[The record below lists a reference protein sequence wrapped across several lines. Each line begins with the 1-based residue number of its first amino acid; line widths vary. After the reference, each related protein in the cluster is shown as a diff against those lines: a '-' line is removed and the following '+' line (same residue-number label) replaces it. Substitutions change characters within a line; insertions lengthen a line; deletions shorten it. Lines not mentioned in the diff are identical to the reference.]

1 VSVEYEALVEDLT
14 ESDCPSQAAR
24 EAGADAMAFL
34 LLLNS
39 ALKES
44 GAPLSDTPDA
54 ARLGSMIDGVFG
66 ELAAASL
73 FLSEKVFARVPELLR
88 KYADGLEKMDSN
100 FTDPDG
106 HTGPSVPQPILSGFR
121 SLATRIESTRDQKV
135 ELVSA
140 LRRVQATE

>member
-1 VSVEYEALVEDLT
+1 
-14 ESDCPSQAAR
+14 
-24 EAGADAMAFL
+24 MAFL

-39 ALKES
+39 ALRES
-44 GAPLSDTPDA
+44 GAALSDTPDPA
-54 ARLGSMIDGVFG
+54 KLGSMIDSVFG

-100 FTDPDG
+100 FTDPEG
-106 HTGPSVPQPILSGFR
+106 HSGPSVPQPILVGFR
-121 SLATRIESTRDQKV
+121 SLASRIEATRDQKV

-140 LRRVQATE
+140 LRKVQGQE